1 MKKIMTLAVV
11 VKSPSIAASGRNAKP
26 LIWRLWKLLTGGRC
40 GMPDEAALGIAR
52 TCHRSILQP
61 EPNASPHD
69 GPVGQLAEATT
80 LDLLGGGA

>member
-1 MKKIMTLAVV
+1 LTSVSTIQRPAQSCRYTDQLTTGTAHLTRKMTCSGSGAGTVRLMK
-11 VKSPSIAASGRNAKP
+11 
-26 LIWRLWKLLTGGRC
+26 
-40 GMPDEAALGIAR
+40 R
-52 TCHRSILQP
+52 TYHRSILQP

>member
-1 MKKIMTLAVV
+1 MSLDGEVDMRHR
-11 VKSPSIAASGRNAKP
+11 AS
-26 LIWRLWKLLTGGRC
+26 
-40 GMPDEAALGIAR
+40 DEAALGIAR
-52 TCHRSILQP
+52 TYHRSVLQP